1 MLPDKDRRI
10 SLVPASGGRFSR
22 AVRVREHVFAP
33 YESGDGADEL
43 SELPDRQVPLDEQQ
57 ERSEQQQ
64 ILRQAV
70 EQLPERCRQLIT
82 LLFYSGNDLG
92 YDEIARRLEIPR
104 DSMGPTRAR
113 CLARLKKL
121 LEGKL

>member
-1 MLPDKDRRI
+1 MS
-10 SLVPASGGRFSR
+10 SLVN
-22 AVRVREHVFAP
+22 
-33 YESGDGADEL
+33 L
-43 SELPDRQVPLDEQQ
+43 DR
-57 ERSEQQQ
+57 

-113 CLARLKKL
+113 CLPRPTKTCTAPRIGTGAPSTRTSPTVSGAPAH
-121 LEGKL
+121 LEAADPPA